1 MQSSRTDTN
10 FRAHHVSIF
19 LEHNYLL
26 ARLNE
31 MRPRVESEVRSKGVT
46 APIKSLCELD
56 DVRKGTEVVLVGTV
70 AKVLKLTLTDTTS
83 HRFI

>member
-1 MQSSRTDTN
+1 MQVTKAPDS
-10 FRAHHVSIF
+10 
-19 LEHNYLL
+19 YLL

-31 MRPRVESEVRSKGVT
+31 MRPRVESKVRSEGVT

-70 AKVLKLTLTDTTS
+70 AKVLTLTDTTS
-83 HRFI
+83 HRIT

>member
-1 MQSSRTDTN
+1 M
-10 FRAHHVSIF
+10 
-19 LEHNYLL
+19 

-31 MRPRVESEVRSKGVT
+31 MRPRVESKVRSEGVT

-70 AKVLKLTLTDTTS
+70 AKVLTLTDTTS
-83 HRFI
+83 HRIT

>member
-1 MQSSRTDTN
+1 MLYYIKYLQFFKATDSY
-10 FRAHHVSIF
+10 F
-19 LEHNYLL
+19 L

-31 MRPRVESEVRSKGVT
+31 MRPRVESDVRSKGVT

-70 AKVLKLTLTDTTS
+70 AKVLIQTDVTS
-83 HRFI
+83 NIFI

>member
-1 MQSSRTDTN
+1 MQVTKAPDS
-10 FRAHHVSIF
+10 
-19 LEHNYLL
+19 YLL

-70 AKVLKLTLTDTTS
+70 AKVVTPTDTTS
-83 HRFI
+83 HLFI